1 MSTAPSRSPL
11 RLLAIVAAALL
22 PMIGLLVLLLAP
34 VNRDVA
40 AARREQRGLE
50 YLTAIKTFARAAL
63 DHRRTANEYI
73 VGTSDSVQIARRAE
87 AVDAA
92 LRDLESIDARL
103 GGDATRSALTE
114 LRGDWEAIGTNLAA
128 WARADNFNAFLQR
141 SADLMRHLRQL
152 AETASDATGLAA
164 APRPTQRGPAVW
176 LGVV

>member
-1 MSTAPSRSPL
+1 MSTAPFRPQL
-11 RLLAIVAAALL
+11 RLLAVVAVGLL
-22 PMIGLLVLLLAP
+22 PALGLVLLMLAP
-34 VNRDVA
+34 LNRDVA

-103 GGDATRSALTE
+103 GGDAPRSALTD
-114 LRGDWEAIGTNLAA
+114 LRGHWEAI
-128 WARADNFNAFLQR
+128 
-141 SADLMRHLRQL
+141 
-152 AETASDATGLAA
+152 
-164 APRPTQRGPAVW
+164 
-176 LGVV
+176 